1 MKINKVAEAVESM
14 EIIDKQK
21 KVLETAKDTL
31 KETVKKVQSDRNN
44 RVYYGLD
51 RLPSGMA
58 SNQITDGCLVLEGG
72 AFRGLYTSGVCDALM
87 EENINMRAT
96 IGISA
101 GGMNGVNYVS
111 GQIGRSAHINLKYRN
126 DSRYVGPQA
135 LLNNHGIIGF
145 DFILMDLNSECPL
158 DMTRFN
164 APNRRFVVGATNCN
178 TGEITYFE
186 KGICKDIFAAIS
198 ASASMPF
205 VSEMVDVEGQPYLD
219 GGCSCAIPYQWA
231 LDQGYKKIIV
241 VRTRDQ
247 EFRKPVDD
255 NHGGLIHRWY
265 HRYPELADRL
275 TESEERYN
283 RQCNELEQLRKD
295 GRIFVIYP
303 SKPIDIGRLE
313 RDTSRL
319 GDIYYLGYNDAKN
332 KMSALKAYLNKEEFH
347 ELS

>member
-1 MKINKVAEAVESM
+1 
-14 EIIDKQK
+14 
-21 KVLETAKDTL
+21 
-31 KETVKKVQSDRNN
+31 
-44 RVYYGLD
+44 
-51 RLPSGMA
+51 
-58 SNQITDGCLVLEGG
+58 
-72 AFRGLYTSGVCDALM
+72 
-87 EENINMRAT
+87 
-96 IGISA
+96 
-101 GGMNGVNYVS
+101 
-111 GQIGRSAHINLKYRN
+111 
-126 DSRYVGPQA
+126 
-135 LLNNHGIIGF
+135 
-145 DFILMDLNSECPL
+145 
-158 DMTRFN
+158 
-164 APNRRFVVGATNCN
+164 
-178 TGEITYFE
+178 
-186 KGICKDIFAAIS
+186 
-198 ASASMPF
+198 MPF

-247 EFRKPVDD
+247 EFRKPADD